1 MVVSSFL
8 KRGEWSMLRITN
20 EEKVAFWF
28 VTPFVAGFALFY
40 LLPTLYA
47 FVISVLDYNSFKSLT
62 DVHFAGLSNY
72 IAVLKDPIAVSSFG
86 RSFLFMICYVPG
98 IIIAALLLSM
108 LFNATFHLRTLAR
121 TLIMLPYVT
130 NVVAIAIVFSIL
142 LNPYD
147 GVVNKLLV
155 AVGVEH
161 PPLWL
166 GGIHTSLP
174 TIAGVE
180 VWHSLAFP
188 TIVYLAALQ
197 GVPKDLYESA
207 ELDGAGRFKKFMSV
221 TLPLISPTTFFLVI
235 TNIIGSFQNY
245 AIFRNL
251 TNGGPGTSSRVIS
264 LNIYE
269 EAFAYNKYSFAS
281 AQAIL
286 LFAIILVITIIQWR
300 GQKKWVHY

>member
-1 MVVSSFL
+1 MP
-8 KRGEWSMLRITN
+8 RITK

-28 VTPFVAGFALFY
+28 VAPFLVGFSLFY

-47 FVISVLDYNSFKSLT
+47 FVISSLDYNSFKEFT
-62 DVHFAGLSNY
+62 DVKFAGLANY
-72 IAVLKDPIAVSSFG
+72 IRVFKDPIAISSFG
-86 RSFLFMICYVPG
+86 RSLLFTSCYVPG
-98 IIIAALLLSM
+98 IIVTALMLSM
-108 LFNATFHLRTLAR
+108 MFNAKFHFRTFTR

-155 AVGVEH
+155 SWGIAH
-161 PPLWL
+161 PPQWL
-166 GGIHTSLP
+166 AGIRTSLV
-174 TIAGVE
+174 TVAGIE
-180 VWHSLAFP
+180 VWHSIAFP

-197 GVPKDLYESA
+197 GVPRDLYESA
-207 ELDGAGRFKKFMSV
+207 EIDGAGRIRKFLSV
-221 TLPLISPTTFFLVI
+221 TMPLISPTTFFLVI

-245 AIFRNL
+245 AIFRVL

-269 EAFAYNKYSFAS
+269 EAFSYNKYSYAS

-286 LFAIILVITIIQWR
+286 LFLVILFITIIQWR